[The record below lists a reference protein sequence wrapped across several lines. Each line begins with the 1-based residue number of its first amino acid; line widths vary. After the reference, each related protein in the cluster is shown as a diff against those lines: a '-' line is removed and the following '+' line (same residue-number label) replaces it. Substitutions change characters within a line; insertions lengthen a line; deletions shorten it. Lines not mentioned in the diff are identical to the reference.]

1 MPRSAAIPRARP
13 DLICSGAN
21 DSEYFQAFNIN
32 KKSVAIDLRSAE
44 GKAALGKL
52 IATADAL
59 VNNLRGDLPAKMG
72 LDYKTLSASN
82 PKLVCVHVSAYG
94 RDNERASWPGYD
106 YLMQAESGLM
116 HLTGEPD
123 GPPSRIGAPSMIDQT
138 TGLTMAVGLLSAVI
152 QARST
157 GKGCDVD
164 TCLLDVALHQL
175 GYVATWYLNEGH
187 VSTRQPRS
195 AHFSVA
201 PVQTFPTSDGWV
213 FIMCMTDKFWGELLA
228 AIGRTDLAS
237 DPRFAT
243 QPLRQANRDALM
255 EVDRRRNEAAVDRV
269 LAEAAERRAADRAG
283 ARTAAGAGQSVPAG
297 DRDDPHHRPSRQARH
312 ARALQS
318 DQDQW
323 RAARR
328 RRRVRPMAP
337 TPPPMSARCA
347 PPSAPVVMKLEGIRV
362 IDLSVFLPGPYLTLA
377 MADHGAEV
385 IKIEPPGEGDP
396 GRHIGLSDGP
406 STVFFRN
413 LNRGKKSV
421 VVDLKDAAQR
431 EALLALC
438 ETADVFVESFRPGA
452 VDRLGVGY
460 DAVRARNPRIVYCSI
475 SAFGQDSAWRGR
487 PAHDL
492 ALRSRERTCSA

>member
-1 MPRSAAIPRARP
+1 MKPLQGVRIVSVEQFGAAPYGTMLLADLGAEVIKIENAAINGDPARKTGP
-13 DLICSGAN
+13 YFLGEN
-21 DSEYFQAFNIN
+21 DSEYYQAFNIN

-44 GKAALGKL
+44 GKAALAKL

-72 LDYKTLSASN
+72 LDYKTQSAAN

-175 GYVATWYLNEGH
+175 GYVATWYLNEGL

-237 DPRFAT
+237 DPRFVT
-243 QPLRQANRDALM
+243 QALRQANRGALM
-255 EVDRRRNEAAVDRV
+255 DVIDGEMKKQSTEFWLKRLNGVLPIAPVLELPQALDSPFLQATEMIHTIGHPAKSDMRV
-269 LAEAAERRAADRAG
+269 LSNPIKINGERLSQKPCSPYGADTSAYVGEMRSPERAG
-283 ARTAAGAGQSVPAG
+283 
-297 DRDDPHHRPSRQARH
+297 SR
-312 ARALQS
+312 
-318 DQDQW
+318 
-323 RAARR
+323 
-328 RRRVRPMAP
+328 
-337 TPPPMSARCA
+337 
-347 PPSAPVVMKLEGIRV
+347 
-362 IDLSVFLPGPYLTLA
+362 
-377 MADHGAEV
+377 
-385 IKIEPPGEGDP
+385 
-396 GRHIGLSDGP
+396 
-406 STVFFRN
+406 
-413 LNRGKKSV
+413 
-421 VVDLKDAAQR
+421 
-431 EALLALC
+431 
-438 ETADVFVESFRPGA
+438 
-452 VDRLGVGY
+452 
-460 DAVRARNPRIVYCSI
+460 
-475 SAFGQDSAWRGR
+475 
-487 PAHDL
+487 
-492 ALRSRERTCSA
+492 

>member
-1 MPRSAAIPRARP
+1 MKPLQGVRIVSVEQFGAAPYGTMLLADLGAEVIKIENAAIDGDPARKTGP
-13 DLICSGAN
+13 YFLGPN

-116 HLTGEPD
+116 DLTGEPN

-175 GYVATWYLNEGH
+175 GYVATWYLNEGL

-201 PVQTFPTSDGWV
+201 PVQTFLTSDGWV
-213 FIMCMTDKFWGELLA
+213 FIMCMTDKFWGELVA

-237 DPRFAT
+237 DPRFTTAS
-243 QPLRQANRDALM
+243 LRQANRGALM
-255 EVDRRRNEAAVDRV
+255 EAIDGEMKKQSTAFWLKRLNGVLPIAPVLELPQALDNPFLQSTEMIQTIRHPAKPAMRV
-269 LAEAAERRAADRAG
+269 L
-283 ARTAAGAGQSVPAG
+283 SNP
-297 DRDDPHHRPSRQARH
+297 
-312 ARALQS
+312 
-318 DQDQW
+318 
-323 RAARR
+323 
-328 RRRVRPMAP
+328 
-337 TPPPMSARCA
+337 
-347 PPSAPVVMKLEGIRV
+347 
-362 IDLSVFLPGPYLTLA
+362 
-377 MADHGAEV
+377 
-385 IKIEPPGEGDP
+385 IKIDGE
-396 GRHIGLSDGP
+396 RLSQTP
-406 STVFFRN
+406 
-413 LNRGKKSV
+413 
-421 VVDLKDAAQR
+421 
-431 EALLALC
+431 
-438 ETADVFVESFRPGA
+438 
-452 VDRLGVGY
+452 
-460 DAVRARNPRIVYCSI
+460 
-475 SAFGQDSAWRGR
+475 
-487 PAHDL
+487 
-492 ALRSRERTCSA
+492 CSAYGADTVAYVGETRATERAS

>member
-1 MPRSAAIPRARP
+1 MKPLQGVRIVSVEQFGAAPYGTMLLADLGAEVIKIENAAINGDPARKTGP
-13 DLICSGAN
+13 YFLGEN
-21 DSEYFQAFNIN
+21 DSEYYQAFNIN

-44 GKAALGKL
+44 GKAALARL

-72 LDYKTLSASN
+72 LDYRTLSAAN

-187 VSTRQPRS
+187 TSTRQPRS

-237 DPRFAT
+237 DPRFMT
-243 QPLRQANRDALM
+243 QALRQANRGALM
-255 EVDRRRNEAAVDRV
+255 DVIDGEMKKQPTEFWLKRLNGVLPIAPVLELPQALDSPFLRATEMIHTIGHPAKPDMRV
-269 LAEAAERRAADRAG
+269 LSNPIKINGERLSQKPCSPYGADTAAYVGEMRSPERAG
-283 ARTAAGAGQSVPAG
+283 
-297 DRDDPHHRPSRQARH
+297 SR
-312 ARALQS
+312 
-318 DQDQW
+318 
-323 RAARR
+323 
-328 RRRVRPMAP
+328 
-337 TPPPMSARCA
+337 
-347 PPSAPVVMKLEGIRV
+347 
-362 IDLSVFLPGPYLTLA
+362 
-377 MADHGAEV
+377 
-385 IKIEPPGEGDP
+385 
-396 GRHIGLSDGP
+396 
-406 STVFFRN
+406 
-413 LNRGKKSV
+413 
-421 VVDLKDAAQR
+421 
-431 EALLALC
+431 
-438 ETADVFVESFRPGA
+438 
-452 VDRLGVGY
+452 
-460 DAVRARNPRIVYCSI
+460 
-475 SAFGQDSAWRGR
+475 
-487 PAHDL
+487 
-492 ALRSRERTCSA
+492 